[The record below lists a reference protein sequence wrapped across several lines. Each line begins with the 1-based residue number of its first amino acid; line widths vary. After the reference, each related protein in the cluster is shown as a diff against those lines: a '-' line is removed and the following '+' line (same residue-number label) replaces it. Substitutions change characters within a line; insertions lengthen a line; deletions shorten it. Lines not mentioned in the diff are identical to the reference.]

1 MISIFYLIL
10 FIGIIMVIDGIYRE
24 QLNKLKKNKKIE
36 YKFIPRSM
44 YEENL
49 YAKTNFGNENYMGL
63 FKSEMDNRG
72 AGRYV

>member
-1 MISIFYLIL
+1 MISVFYIIL

-24 QLNKLKKNKKIE
+24 QLNTLKNKKQIE

-49 YAKTNFGNENYMGL
+49 YAKTNFGNESYMNL
-63 FKSEMDNRG
+63 FNSEMDNRG
-72 AGRYV
+72 SGRFV